1 MDSKYW
7 SKQSKRSAR
16 KIGIHKPRCLPQEFP
31 CSSHSNLTFNMAA
44 QPPGKKR
51 KSDAPDLPQDDQD
64 LLEFQIQKKKKTTKR
79 TNSKAPANVGEHLV
93 GKTDEEI
100 YQMRLPQL
108 LEEQEQRARDLK
120 RTNPKEFVAILP
132 RYGVYLS
139 KKDSGSANMQ
149 IIAGYLNLPNT
160 AAVWETFIHNQEVRD
175 VLDKL
180 YQEDKVSED
189 LSCSIEGHRAVL
201 ASRSCRSG
209 RI

>member
-1 MDSKYW
+1 
-7 SKQSKRSAR
+7 
-16 KIGIHKPRCLPQEFP
+16 
-31 CSSHSNLTFNMAA
+31 MAA